1 MKTIAS
7 AACVLFLLGA
17 GASAQTLD
25 DLKKDG
31 NGGST
36 DNVLT
41 YGMGYH
47 QQRFSPLKQ
56 INKQTVKRLVP
67 VWNLSLDNNW
77 GEQAQPIVYNGVMYV
92 TNAKATVAI
101 DVATGKQIWKQTLD
115 WPPETP
121 RIVCCG
127 VSNKGAAIYNGKVF
141 RTTLD
146 AHVVAYDAKNG
157 KELWKSK
164 AAEWKDGFSLTVAP
178 LVANGVLVTGISGAE
193 FGIRGFIDGWDTE
206 TGKHLWR
213 RYTIPARGEKGND
226 TWPQNNNAWEVG
238 GGSSW
243 ITGSYDP
250 ELDLM
255 YWGIGN
261 PAPWASQTRD
271 GDNLYTSSV
280 LAMRPKTGEIVW
292 HYQFTPNDA
301 YDYDACWELI
311 NAELNIG
318 GEKRK
323 VIMQLNRNG
332 FLYVIDRANGKL
344 LAANPFEKVTWA
356 SAIDKETGRPVET
369 EVAKQLAQVMG
380 IEFLRFDMS
389 EYMEK
394 HTVSRLIGAP
404 PGYVGFDQGGLLTD
418 AINRNP
424 YAVLLL
430 DEIEKAHP
438 DLFSILL
445 QVMDHATLTDNNG
458 KKADFRNII
467 LIMTT
472 NAGAREMSGS
482 PLGFAAQS
490 NVGKGKEAI
499 EKMFSPEFRNRL
511 DAMVTFNALSPEI
524 IERVVEKFI
533 MELDH
538 QLNEKKVFLQ
548 LTPKARRWFAERG
561 YDPAF
566 GARPM
571 ARLIQNEIKRVLADE
586 ILFGKLQNGGK
597 VEVDEHE
604 GKLTFS
610 YDTPAA

>member
-1 MKTIAS
+1 MKMLAS
-7 AACVLFLLGA
+7 AACVLLLLGA
-17 GASAQTLD
+17 AASAQTLD

-36 DNVLT
+36 DNILT

-47 QQRFSPLKQ
+47 QQRYSPLKE

-101 DVATGKQIWKQTLD
+101 DVATGKQIWKQSLD

-121 RIVCCG
+121 RVVCCG

-146 AHVVAYDAKNG
+146 AHVIAYDAKDG

-164 AAEWKDGFSLTVAP
+164 AAEWKEGFSLTVAP
-178 LVANGVLVTGISGAE
+178 LIANGVLVTGISGAE
-193 FGIRGFIDGWDTE
+193 FGIRGFIDGWDPE

-238 GGSSW
+238 GGSAW

-261 PAPWASQTRD
+261 PAPWASQSRD

-280 LAMRPKTGEIVW
+280 LAMRPATGEIVW

-311 NAELNIG
+311 NADIDVG
-318 GEKRK
+318 GQKRK

-332 FLYVIDRANGKL
+332 FLYVIDRTNGKL
-344 LAANPFEKVTWA
+344 LAANAFEKVNWA
-356 SAIDKETGRPVET
+356 SHVDNETGRPVET
-369 EVAKQLAQVMG
+369 EIAKSIRDMKATEHWPSTRGGKNWPHAAFNPQTGLLYANTLHEGRMYKHLETKPFKVGERYMFIENLPLPRAADQPLGHMEAIDPLTAQKKWRTPLMDFQIWSAMLATG
-380 IEFLRFDMS
+380 
-389 EYMEK
+389 
-394 HTVSRLIGAP
+394 
-404 PGYVGFDQGGLLTD
+404 GGLLFTGKETGEFIAVDTD
-418 AINRNP
+418 TGKVVWQFQTGSGINAMPVTYTHQGRQ
-424 YAVLLL
+424 YVTVLSGIGGLYW
-430 DEIEKAHP
+430 
-438 DLFSILL
+438 
-445 QVMDHATLTDNNG
+445 
-458 KKADFRNII
+458 NI
-467 LIMTT
+467 
-472 NAGAREMSGS
+472 AREQLKDKVPQGGS
-482 PLGFAAQS
+482 VWTFALL
-490 NVGKGKEAI
+490 
-499 EKMFSPEFRNRL
+499 PE
-511 DAMVTFNALSPEI
+511 
-524 IERVVEKFI
+524 
-533 MELDH
+533 
-538 QLNEKKVFLQ
+538 
-548 LTPKARRWFAERG
+548 
-561 YDPAF
+561 
-566 GARPM
+566 
-571 ARLIQNEIKRVLADE
+571 
-586 ILFGKLQNGGK
+586 
-597 VEVDEHE
+597 
-604 GKLTFS
+604 
-610 YDTPAA
+610 

>member
-1 MKTIAS
+1 MVRRGAPAIDPSSRSRLSTAGADALFLPATGRLNRPPVPPPRTAYQGATLMKMLAS
-7 AACVLFLLGA
+7 AACVVLLLGA

-36 DNVLT
+36 DNILT

-47 QQRFSPLKQ
+47 QQRYSPLKE

-121 RIVCCG
+121 RVVCCG

-146 AHVVAYDAKNG
+146 AHVIAYDAKDG

-164 AAEWKDGFSLTVAP
+164 AAEWKEGFSLTVAP
-178 LVANGVLVTGISGAE
+178 LIANGVLVTGISGAE
-193 FGIRGFIDGWDTE
+193 FGIRGFIDGWDPE

-226 TWPQNNNAWEVG
+226 SWPQNNNAWEVG

-261 PAPWASQTRD
+261 PAPWASQSRD

-280 LAMRPKTGEIVW
+280 LAMRPTTGEIVW

-311 NAELNIG
+311 NADIDVG
-318 GEKRK
+318 GQKRK

-332 FLYVIDRANGKL
+332 FLYVIDRTNGKL
-344 LAANPFEKVTWA
+344 LAANAFEKVNWA
-356 SAIDKETGRPVET
+356 SHVDNETGRPVET
-369 EVAKQLAQVMG
+369 EIAKSIRDMKATEHWPSTRGGKNWPHAAFNPQTGLLYANTLHEGRMYKHLETKPFKVGERYMFIENLPLPRAAGEPIGHMEAIDPLTAQKKWRTPLMDFQIWSAMLATG
-380 IEFLRFDMS
+380 
-389 EYMEK
+389 
-394 HTVSRLIGAP
+394 
-404 PGYVGFDQGGLLTD
+404 GGLLFTGKETGEFIAVD
-418 AINRNP
+418 VDTGKVVWQFQTGSGINAMPVTYTHQGRQ
-424 YAVLLL
+424 YVTVLSGIGGLYW
-430 DEIEKAHP
+430 
-438 DLFSILL
+438 
-445 QVMDHATLTDNNG
+445 
-458 KKADFRNII
+458 NI
-467 LIMTT
+467 
-472 NAGAREMSGS
+472 AREQLKDKVPQGGS
-482 PLGFAAQS
+482 VWTFALL
-490 NVGKGKEAI
+490 
-499 EKMFSPEFRNRL
+499 PE
-511 DAMVTFNALSPEI
+511 
-524 IERVVEKFI
+524 
-533 MELDH
+533 
-538 QLNEKKVFLQ
+538 
-548 LTPKARRWFAERG
+548 
-561 YDPAF
+561 
-566 GARPM
+566 
-571 ARLIQNEIKRVLADE
+571 
-586 ILFGKLQNGGK
+586 
-597 VEVDEHE
+597 
-604 GKLTFS
+604 
-610 YDTPAA
+610 

>member
-1 MKTIAS
+1 MKTLAS
-7 AACVLFLLGA
+7 AACVLLLLGS

-36 DNVLT
+36 DNILT

-47 QQRFSPLKQ
+47 QQRYSPLKQ

-121 RIVCCG
+121 RVVCCG

-146 AHVVAYDAKNG
+146 AHVIAYDAKDG
-157 KELWKSK
+157 KELWQSK
-164 AAEWKDGFSLTVAP
+164 AAEWKEGFSLTVAP

-193 FGIRGFIDGWDTE
+193 FGIRGFIDGWDPE

-226 TWPQNNNAWEVG
+226 TWPQNNNAWEIG

-261 PAPWASQTRD
+261 PAPWASQSRD

-280 LAMRPKTGEIVW
+280 LAMRPATGEIVW

-311 NAELNIG
+311 NADIDVG
-318 GEKRK
+318 GQKRK

-332 FLYVIDRANGKL
+332 FLYVIDRTNGKL
-344 LAANPFEKVTWA
+344 LAANAFEKVNWA
-356 SAIDKETGRPVET
+356 SHVDNETGRPVET
-369 EVAKQLAQVMG
+369 DIAKSIRAGNATEHWPSTRGGKNWPHAAFNPQTSLLYANTLHEGRMYKHLEIKPHVVGQRYQFIENLPLPRAADEPLGHMEAIDPLTAQKKWRTPLMDFQIWSAMLATG
-380 IEFLRFDMS
+380 
-389 EYMEK
+389 
-394 HTVSRLIGAP
+394 
-404 PGYVGFDQGGLLTD
+404 GGLLFTGKETGEFIAVD
-418 AINRNP
+418 ADTGKVVWQFQTGSGINAMPVTYTHQGRQ
-424 YAVLLL
+424 YVTVLSGIGGLYW
-430 DEIEKAHP
+430 
-438 DLFSILL
+438 
-445 QVMDHATLTDNNG
+445 
-458 KKADFRNII
+458 NI
-467 LIMTT
+467 
-472 NAGAREMSGS
+472 AREQLKDKVPQGGS
-482 PLGFAAQS
+482 VWTFAL
-490 NVGKGKEAI
+490 V
-499 EKMFSPEFRNRL
+499 PE
-511 DAMVTFNALSPEI
+511 
-524 IERVVEKFI
+524 
-533 MELDH
+533 
-538 QLNEKKVFLQ
+538 
-548 LTPKARRWFAERG
+548 
-561 YDPAF
+561 
-566 GARPM
+566 
-571 ARLIQNEIKRVLADE
+571 
-586 ILFGKLQNGGK
+586 
-597 VEVDEHE
+597 
-604 GKLTFS
+604 
-610 YDTPAA
+610 